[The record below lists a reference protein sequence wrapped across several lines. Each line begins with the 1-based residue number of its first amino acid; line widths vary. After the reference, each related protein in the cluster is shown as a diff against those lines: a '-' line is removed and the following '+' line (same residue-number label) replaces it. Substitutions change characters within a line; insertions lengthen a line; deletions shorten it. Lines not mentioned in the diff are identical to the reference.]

1 MKKAILI
8 LAVTSSMASAQTIN
22 TPSGSY
28 QVGGWG
34 STTVVTQTSR
44 GTSSGV
50 VPAVPVTV
58 NPITG
63 IGQVITPTG
72 TYMIQS
78 NGSSTTVIQTGKT
91 R

>member
-8 LAVTSSMASAQTIN
+8 LTLVSSVASAQTIN

-28 QVGGWG
+28 F
-34 STTVVTQTSR
+34 TTVSGNTTTVTQTSSGSR
-44 GTSSGV
+44 SGV
-50 VPAVPVTV
+50 YVAVPVTTNAV
-58 NPITG
+58 TG

-72 TYMIQS
+72 SYLVQTI
-78 NGSSTTVIQTGKT
+78 NGTTTVIQTSKS